1 MLKYYTAHYTQY
13 NFKVFQS
20 SQHFL
25 IIPFNTL
32 ALSVNSISDIQ
43 LHKLLRENT
52 FLYIKLTKKSV
63 WVRLWQICFIHVLL
77 SYL

>member
-43 LHKLLRENT
+43 LQPSS
-52 FLYIKLTKKSV
+52 LTSGDV
-63 WVRLWQICFIHVLL
+63 
-77 SYL
+77 